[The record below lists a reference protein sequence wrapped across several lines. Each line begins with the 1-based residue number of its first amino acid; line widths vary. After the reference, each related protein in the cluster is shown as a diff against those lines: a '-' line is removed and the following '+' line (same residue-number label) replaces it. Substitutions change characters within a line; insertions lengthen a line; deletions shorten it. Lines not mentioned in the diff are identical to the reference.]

1 MAFRSIVHGWGIV
14 AACAVAI
21 GTGDFAAVF
30 STPDRDPIPVHV
42 ETVSSTRSNP
52 ALVVPGVVEA
62 KSTRTLG
69 FRASGRIARFYVDEG
84 ARVAAGEAIAEFD
97 LSRLDAERRSARETL
112 VRAQARRFEVA
123 RREGRRRQLLELVAV
138 APVNAAAPSV
148 ESLLYEAEVRYAQ
161 ALLER
166 SSSRLATGVL
176 RAPADG
182 VIDRRYRGVGEV
194 ALAGAPVV
202 RLTELDVVETR
213 AALPRALQPLLR
225 IGGLASVRLGEESNP
240 AMPRDP
246 ASRNLCSL
254 YSGEIV
260 RVGGESTI
268 ASSEVEFAVRVENP
282 ALALRPGMLVTIT
295 IEIDGPDAL
304 YTIPLIAVRRGVDA
318 RPFSFVVVDSGSQ
331 QRIERRPLVF
341 GGFDGDRVAVVA
353 GLAVGDRVVTYG
365 QDLVTVGDVVGVV
378 GEGL

>member
-52 ALVVPGVVEA
+52 GLVVPGVVEA

-123 RREGRRRQLLELVAV
+123 QREGRRRQLLELVAV

-240 AMPRDP
+240 AMP
-246 ASRNLCSL
+246 
-254 YSGEIV
+254 GEIV
-260 RVGGESTI
+260 RVGGESTV

-378 GEGL
+378 GEGI